1 MFKVQKTILSEDI
14 ATAKFACHLSR
25 CKGACCVVGNAG
37 APVDKS
43 EVHVLK
49 KAYRQLKDELRTEAV
64 ETVKKKGL
72 IQGDAE
78 TGLEL
83 NCVDG
88 EECVFVTYDEQ
99 GVAKCAIQKAFF
111 EGRFN
116 WEKPMSCHL
125 FPIRLKK
132 IAGFEYA
139 NFEYVPSLCS
149 AGCQRGEDE
158 GIWLSDFLEKP
169 LKRRYGDEWYAEFKE
184 ACESIRAQNEET
196 AEVC

>member
-1 MFKVQKTILSEDI
+1 MFKIQKTILSEDI
-14 ATAKFACHLSR
+14 ATVKFACNLSR

-37 APVDKS
+37 APVDKL
-43 EVHVLK
+43 EIHVLK
-49 KAYRQLKDELRTEAV
+49 KAYKHLQDELRAEAV
-64 ETVKKKGL
+64 KTVQQEGL
-72 IQGDAE
+72 IHGDADS
-78 TGLEL
+78 GYEL
-83 NCVDG
+83 NCVDD

-132 IAGFEYA
+132 IGDFEYA

-149 AGCQRGEDE
+149 AGCKRGKDE
-158 GIWLSDFLEKP
+158 GIWLSDFLEEP
-169 LKRRYGDEWYAEFKE
+169 LKRRYGDKWYSEFVE
-184 ACESIRAQNEET
+184 ACKTIRAKKDT
-196 AEVC
+196 ADVC